1 MENIL
6 IVISSAIL
14 VPIIGLFSLWIKQ
27 HYETKKQRI
36 KDSKKLE
43 IIIDCL
49 NVLVEH
55 TDIKQEVKDKIASNI
70 KNLGK

>member
-27 HYETKKQRI
+27 HYETKKQRVQ
-36 KDSKKLE
+36 DSKKLE
-43 IIIDCL
+43 VIIDCL

-55 TDIKQEVKDKIASNI
+55 TDIKQEVKDKIAKNI

>member
-36 KDSKKLE
+36 KDTKKIE
-43 IIIDCL
+43 VIIDCL
-49 NVLVEH
+49 EVLVNS
-55 TDIKQEVKDKIASNI
+55 TDINQEVKDKISKNI
-70 KNLGK
+70 KNIRG